1 LNKPSCKQTNNKQ
14 QTTNNKQQTTNNK
27 QQTTNN
33 KQQTNYDDV
42 CRCLSQEY
50 RQGNFP
56 QSDTSDERTF
66 RDKDISL
73 LTRFPPKSHQYTR
86 KTDFIRNCVFG
97 QRSAIYTHRSKH
109 SHTLTHGP
117 GNVGNHSCVTR
128 IRGSVSQHK
137 DSWDWPT
144 TTRTRFGGRHPTTME
159 ERYLRPQAYDLQNKA
174 RQRVQS
180 VKPILET
187 NTTNQYY
194 KPILQQNTNSI
205 IVLDILD
212 KTKKTKIKNTFLD
225 FTPHSSSDFVL
236 VFIKNLIISFF

>member
-1 LNKPSCKQTNNKQ
+1 MNKPSCKQ
-14 QTTNNKQQTTNNK
+14 
-27 QQTTNN
+27 TNN

-128 IRGSVSQHK
+128 IRGSLSQHK

-180 VKPILET
+180 VKPILDTEWWS
-187 NTTNQYY
+187 TTH
-194 KPILQQNTNSI
+194 SI
-205 IVLDILD
+205 
-212 KTKKTKIKNTFLD
+212 F
-225 FTPHSSSDFVL
+225 
-236 VFIKNLIISFF
+236 

>member
-1 LNKPSCKQTNNKQ
+1 LNKPSCKQTNNKQQTTNNKQ

-194 KPILQQNTNSI
+194 KFNYRPRHPRQN
-205 IVLDILD
+205 
-212 KTKKTKIKNTFLD
+212 KKNKNKKYFFRLY
-225 FTPHSSSDFVL
+225 TPF
-236 VFIKNLIISFF
+236 FI

>member
-1 LNKPSCKQTNNKQ
+1 
-14 QTTNNKQQTTNNK
+14 
-27 QQTTNN
+27 
-33 KQQTNYDDV
+33 
-42 CRCLSQEY
+42 LSQEY

-180 VKPILET
+180 VKPILEH
-187 NTTNQYY
+187 
-194 KPILQQNTNSI
+194 NTNSI
-205 IVLDILD
+205 VILD
-212 KTKKTKIKNTFLD
+212 KTNKNILFQT

-236 VFIKNLIISFF
+236 VFIKNLIISFFRKN

>member
-1 LNKPSCKQTNNKQ
+1 MNKPSCKQ
-14 QTTNNKQQTTNNK
+14 TNNK

-97 QRSAIYTHRSKH
+97 QRSAIYTHRSEH

-187 NTTNQYY
+187 
-194 KPILQQNTNSI
+194 LEQNTNSI
-205 IVLDILD
+205 ILDLLD
-212 KTKKTKIKNTFLD
+212 KTKKQKNTFFD
-225 FTPHSSSDFVL
+225 FYTPF
-236 VFIKNLIISFF
+236 FIWFCFGIY

>member
-1 LNKPSCKQTNNKQ
+1 
-14 QTTNNKQQTTNNK
+14 
-27 QQTTNN
+27 
-33 KQQTNYDDV
+33 
-42 CRCLSQEY
+42 
-50 RQGNFP
+50 
-56 QSDTSDERTF
+56 
-66 RDKDISL
+66 
-73 LTRFPPKSHQYTR
+73 
-86 KTDFIRNCVFG
+86 
-97 QRSAIYTHRSKH
+97 
-109 SHTLTHGP
+109 
-117 GNVGNHSCVTR
+117 VGNHSCVTR

>member
-1 LNKPSCKQTNNKQ
+1 MNKPSCKQTNNK
-14 QTTNNKQQTTNNK
+14 
-27 QQTTNN
+27 
-33 KQQTNYDDV
+33 QTNYDDV

-97 QRSAIYTHRSKH
+97 QRSAIYTHRSEH

-128 IRGSVSQHK
+128 IRGSLSQHK

-194 KPILQQNTNSI
+194 KPILQTNTTNSI